1 MSESERTDP
10 PAQADQAPVGDV
22 RAGDAPAGNVQVG
35 PVLTGDVPAPEGGG
49 AGAGPALVYCR
60 CAYAR
65 VVPLKVKDGVLE
77 ALAASGVDFD
87 AAPDLCEMSA
97 RRDPRLKEIAGAGPV
112 KIAACYP
119 RAVRWLF
126 NDAGS
131 PLDKS
136 QVTILNMR
144 EQTAEEVAQ
153 AMLNGDSGPEMETEE
168 NE

>member
-1 MSESERTDP
+1 MNDRERTEP
-10 PAQADQAPVGDV
+10 KAP
-22 RAGDAPAGNVQVG
+22 GNDK
-35 PVLTGDVPAPEGGG
+35 PTPEGGG
-49 AGAGPALVYCR
+49 TSAGPALVYCR

-97 RRDPRLKEIAGAGPV
+97 RRDPRLKEIANAGPV
-112 KIAACYP
+112 TIAACYP

-131 PLDKS
+131 PLDKA

-144 EQTAEEVAQ
+144 EQTAEEVAA
-153 AMLNGDSGPEMETEE
+153 AMLNGDPKPGEEE

>member
-1 MSESERTDP
+1 MSDRDRTDP
-10 PAQADQAPVGDV
+10 KAQA
-22 RAGDAPAGNVQVG
+22 GNA
-35 PVLTGDVPAPEGGG
+35 PAPEGGG
-49 AGAGPALVYCR
+49 ASTGPALVYCR

-97 RRDPRLKEIAGAGPV
+97 RRDPRLKEIANAGPV
-112 KIAACYP
+112 TIAACYP

-144 EQTAEEVAQ
+144 EQTAEEVAA
-153 AMLNGDSGPEMETEE
+153 AMLNGDSKPATEG

>member
-1 MSESERTDP
+1 MSDRERTDP
-10 PAQADQAPVGDV
+10 PAQAGKAPVGDV
-22 RAGDAPAGNVQVG
+22 QAGDAPAGNGQVG
-35 PVLTGDVPAPEGGG
+35 DVLTGDVPAQEGGG
-49 AGAGPALVYCR
+49 ASAAPALVYCR

-126 NDAGS
+126 SDAGS

-153 AMLNGDSGPEMETEE
+153 AMLNGDSGPEETEE

>member
-1 MSESERTDP
+1 MNDRERTEP
-10 PAQADQAPVGDV
+10 KAPGN
-22 RAGDAPAGNVQVG
+22 DAPA
-35 PVLTGDVPAPEGGG
+35 TGVPATG
-49 AGAGPALVYCR
+49 APAQTDTSASARPALVYCR

-65 VVPLKVKDGVLE
+65 VVPLKVKDAVLE

-97 RRDPRLKEIAGAGPV
+97 RRDPRLKEIASAGPV

-131 PLDKS
+131 PLEKE

-144 EQTAEEVAQ
+144 EQTAEEVAA
-153 AMLNGDSGPEMETEE
+153 AMLNGDSKPAAEE

>member
-1 MSESERTDP
+1 MSDRDRNDSD
-10 PAQADQAPVGDV
+10 A
-22 RAGDAPAGNVQVG
+22 RAENAPA
-35 PVLTGDVPAPEGGG
+35 PAHGS
-49 AGAGPALVYCR
+49 AGAKPALVYCR

-97 RRDPRLKEIAGAGPV
+97 RRDPRLKEIANAGPV

-131 PLDKS
+131 PLDKA

-144 EQTAEEVAQ
+144 EQTAEEVAA
-153 AMLNGDSGPEMETEE
+153 AMLDGDPKPEEEE

>member
-1 MSESERTDP
+1 MSDRDQTNPQAQAGSA
-10 PAQADQAPVGDV
+10 PAQ
-22 RAGDAPAGNVQVG
+22 
-35 PVLTGDVPAPEGGG
+35 EGGG
-49 AGAGPALVYCR
+49 ASTGPALVYCR

-97 RRDPRLKEIAGAGPV
+97 RRDPRLKEIANAGPV

-131 PLDKS
+131 PLDKA
-136 QVTILNMR
+136 QVMILNMR
-144 EQTAEEVAQ
+144 EQTAEEVAA
-153 AMLNGDSGPEMETEE
+153 AMLDGDPKPAEEE

>member
-1 MSESERTDP
+1 MDDRDRTT
-10 PAQADQAPVGDV
+10 AN
-22 RAGDAPAGNVQVG
+22 APADTAPTQ
-35 PVLTGDVPAPEGGG
+35 GDEKASPT
-49 AGAGPALVYCR
+49 LVYCR

-97 RRDPRLKEIAGAGPV
+97 RRDPRLQEIAGAGPV

-126 NDAGS
+126 KDAGS
-131 PLDKS
+131 PLDTK

-144 EQTAEEVAQ
+144 EQTAEEVAA
-153 AMLNGDSGPEMETEE
+153 AMLNGTTAPGTEGKK
-168 NE
+168 

>member
-1 MSESERTDP
+1 MSDRERTDP
-10 PAQADQAPVGDV
+10 PAQADQAPAGDV
-22 RAGDAPAGNVQVG
+22 RAGDAPAGNGQVG
-35 PVLTGDVPAPEGGG
+35 DVLTGDVPAQDGGDAS

-126 NDAGS
+126 SDAGS

-153 AMLNGDSGPEMETEE
+153 AMLNGDSGPETEE

>member
-1 MSESERTDP
+1 MDDRDP
-10 PAQADQAPVGDV
+10 TPSN
-22 RAGDAPAGNVQVG
+22 APADTAPTQ
-35 PVLTGDVPAPEGGG
+35 GDEKASPT
-49 AGAGPALVYCR
+49 LVYCR
-60 CAYAR
+60 CAFAR

-112 KIAACYP
+112 RIAACYP

-131 PLDKS
+131 PLDPN

-144 EQTAEEVAQ
+144 EQTAEEVAA
-153 AMLNGDSGPEMETEE
+153 AMLNRSAAPGTEE
-168 NE
+168 DK

>member
-1 MSESERTDP
+1 MSDRDQTNP
-10 PAQADQAPVGDV
+10 QAQAGNAPAQ
-22 RAGDAPAGNVQVG
+22 
-35 PVLTGDVPAPEGGG
+35 EGGG
-49 AGAGPALVYCR
+49 AGTGPALVYCR

-65 VVPLKVKDGVLE
+65 VVPLKVKDDVLE

-97 RRDPRLKEIAGAGPV
+97 RRDPRLKEIANAGPV
-112 KIAACYP
+112 TIAACYP

-144 EQTAEEVAQ
+144 EQTAEEVAA
-153 AMLNGDSGPEMETEE
+153 AMLNGDSKPATEG

>member
-1 MSESERTDP
+1 MSDSNRAAATGNAP
-10 PAQADQAPVGDV
+10 TQADGA
-22 RAGDAPAGNVQVG
+22 
-35 PVLTGDVPAPEGGG
+35 
-49 AGAGPALVYCR
+49 AGAAPALVYCR

-97 RRDPRLKEIAGAGPV
+97 RRDPRLKEIAGAGRV
-112 KIAACYP
+112 TIAACYP

-131 PLDKS
+131 PLDTE

-144 EQTAEEVAQ
+144 EQSADEVAS
-153 AMLNGDSGPEMETEE
+153 AMLNGAGGDTGSGNTAPGTGGGK
-168 NE
+168 